1 MNPIRAVL
9 QLIPTSNSIRCIIG
23 LALGIVYGVLL
34 PSLVWLLEPMA
45 TVFVRASV
53 IVILPFVTL
62 EIVASLG
69 HLSDTSLRAFA
80 RAGSVVILLFTLIG
94 LAAALYAGTLLPDVL
109 ASGFFTPQ
117 ILESKEQINLYDTF
131 FPSNLFRALSEDNFA
146 AIVLVS
152 VAFGLIVQRLPNK
165 KALLDPLQQIR
176 QALNKFNSIIA
187 RVAPIGV
194 FCLIAQ
200 SITMVSLEEWA
211 KMYAFPLVT
220 VCTAVIVTVLLIGM
234 LLSSTPLRL
243 SELLRAI
250 RGPVAV
256 TASSGSLFIA
266 LPLIIESMR
275 ELLVLKSNVSK
286 KEAEEIADK
295 VSASIPI
302 GFALPNVGQ
311 ILMLSVLPY
320 MGWFV
325 DLHMSMLQRLKVFL
339 VSIPYTAGGTTVAVR
354 KGVDLFHLPPDV
366 ISIFFVN
373 YEWMTRLEKSLSAV
387 ALFSLVAY
395 LVAGHFSALRVHRWK
410 LTSTLITCTALIFA
424 TSLFVPQHLLEM
436 LKTSY
441 KRDKYLLGLQPLVH
455 ERMPSTITYVHDLS
469 DSTLATLPIADA
481 NLDSLHSRGYIRVG
495 VYVAGLPWSWIRPD
509 GKLVGYEVDMIQELA
524 QTMNVKIRY
533 YICSLPLIDSLILQE
548 RIDVAIG
555 AFPDNTIMN
564 SAVNTSW
571 GYQPVHLALLIKDN
585 THMILA
591 DARHGTLKRP
601 YVLGSYDKIPA
612 TAYIQSTIARELSLT
627 SNPVSVRIVAFPSD
641 MSYSTAM
648 DDYNIDA
655 VVVSAEY
662 GAAYAILHPE
672 FTMYPAFGRKL
683 PLSIVMLT
691 AGDNTVFAEYVDM
704 WIYNMRRRE
713 FFTHLQKHWIEAEND
728 L

>member
-165 KALLDPLQQIR
+165 QALLDPLQQIR

-311 ILMLSVLPY
+311 I
-320 MGWFV
+320 
-325 DLHMSMLQRLKVFL
+325 R
-339 VSIPYTAGGTTVAVR
+339 
-354 KGVDLFHLPPDV
+354 
-366 ISIFFVN
+366 
-373 YEWMTRLEKSLSAV
+373 
-387 ALFSLVAY
+387 
-395 LVAGHFSALRVHRWK
+395 
-410 LTSTLITCTALIFA
+410 C
-424 TSLFVPQHLLEM
+424 
-436 LKTSY
+436 
-441 KRDKYLLGLQPLVH
+441 
-455 ERMPSTITYVHDLS
+455 
-469 DSTLATLPIADA
+469 
-481 NLDSLHSRGYIRVG
+481 
-495 VYVAGLPWSWIRPD
+495 
-509 GKLVGYEVDMIQELA
+509 
-524 QTMNVKIRY
+524 
-533 YICSLPLIDSLILQE
+533 C
-548 RIDVAIG
+548 
-555 AFPDNTIMN
+555 
-564 SAVNTSW
+564 
-571 GYQPVHLALLIKDN
+571 
-585 THMILA
+585 
-591 DARHGTLKRP
+591 
-601 YVLGSYDKIPA
+601 
-612 TAYIQSTIARELSLT
+612 
-627 SNPVSVRIVAFPSD
+627 
-641 MSYSTAM
+641 
-648 DDYNIDA
+648 
-655 VVVSAEY
+655 
-662 GAAYAILHPE
+662 
-672 FTMYPAFGRKL
+672 
-683 PLSIVMLT
+683 
-691 AGDNTVFAEYVDM
+691 
-704 WIYNMRRRE
+704 
-713 FFTHLQKHWIEAEND
+713 
-728 L
+728 